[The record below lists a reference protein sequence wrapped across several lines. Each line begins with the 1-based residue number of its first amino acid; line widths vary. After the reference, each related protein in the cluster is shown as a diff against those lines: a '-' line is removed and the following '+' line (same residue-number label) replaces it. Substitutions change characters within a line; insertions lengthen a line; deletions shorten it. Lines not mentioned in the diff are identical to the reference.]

1 MKKTFHE
8 DFFRFFVCLF
18 VSQMKV
24 IYVKVAT
31 EKGPPIKWSDKRKQK
46 RFFVIVTE
54 TDIPISFGKTAN
66 IKVV

>member
-1 MKKTFHE
+1 
-8 DFFRFFVCLF
+8 
-18 VSQMKV
+18 MKV

-54 TDIPISFGKTAN
+54 TDIPISSGKQP
-66 IKVV
+66 I